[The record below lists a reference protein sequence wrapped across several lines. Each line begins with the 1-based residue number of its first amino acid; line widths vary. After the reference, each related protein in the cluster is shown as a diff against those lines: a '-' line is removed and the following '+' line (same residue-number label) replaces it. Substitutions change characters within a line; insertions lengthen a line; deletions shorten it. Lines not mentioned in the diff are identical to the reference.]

1 MKGRQ
6 QTARGTGET
15 DTMVKT
21 LLWGTGGGALLM
33 LILLC
38 ICAAVMT
45 VQDFNV
51 TVLRIIALATLG
63 LGGFGSGFLAAKLR
77 RKNGMLMGALSG
89 AALMV
94 ILVLLS
100 LIFFGFHFGGQ
111 LITKVAIGVLT
122 GALGGV
128 LGVNHRKKH
137 H

>member
-1 MKGRQ
+1 
-6 QTARGTGET
+6 
-15 DTMVKT
+15 
-21 LLWGTGGGALLM
+21 M